1 MQVVFINRQ
10 KSQMV
15 SNLLTVCVEVGASRL
30 VRTEIIW
37 HNLGYVANVP
47 EAINDHEDV
56 AFFCMMV
63 LYS

>member
-1 MQVVFINRQ
+1 
-10 KSQMV
+10 MV

>member
-1 MQVVFINRQ
+1 MQVIFINRQ
-10 KSQMV
+10 KSQME

-47 EAINDHEDV
+47 EAINDHEDMWHFSV
-56 AFFCMMV
+56 R
-63 LYS
+63 